1 MRGTI
6 ARCLFVAMGLGLAGS
21 AVAQDEPAAEAGP
34 PIEQAVPGD
43 RTSGWLR
50 QSRAP
55 VAARNGMVA
64 TSQPLAAE
72 AGLEILKRGGN
83 AIDAAIATAAALNVV
98 EPESAGIGG
107 DSFAIVWLAKEK
119 KLIGMNATGRA
130 GALAT
135 LKAFQDKGLKRIPL
149 HGPLS
154 VTVPGAVDGWDALLK
169 RAGTMGFKEVLEPA
183 IRLAEEG
190 YPLSERIRNDFVYGR
205 TVIKDDAEAMR
216 TYMVNGEVPPL
227 HHIMRTPDLA
237 KAFRLLQSGGRDAF
251 YKGPIAD
258 AIVARVQALGGHL
271 TKADLDATH
280 YTWETLISTNYKG
293 YDVFELPP
301 NTQGL
306 AALQMLNIVEVCG
319 QRLGVDPAKLG
330 PRSADYWHLIV
341 EAKKL
346 AYADLHRYT
355 GDPAFSEIPTQRLI
369 SKDYAAS
376 LCQQIDMK
384 KARPATPTQTPI
396 GGTVYLTTA
405 DREGNMVSFIYSV
418 YDSFGSGIM
427 VPGYGFVLND
437 RAALFNLDPNSPNVI
452 APGKRPFH
460 TLVPAFVMK
469 DGRPL
474 TAFGLMGGAQQA
486 QGHAQVVVNMVD
498 FGANVQ
504 AASDAA
510 RFTHW
515 QDRDRLDLETEL
527 YALIGDDLKARGH
540 KVEAANGEDMGGY
553 QAIQFVPE
561 AAGAL
566 PGPER
571 AGGPVNGVYVA
582 GSDHRKDGLAIG
594 W

>member
-1 MRGTI
+1 MKGTI
-6 ARCLFVAMGLGLAGS
+6 ARCLFVAMGMGLAGS
-21 AVAQDEPAAEAGP
+21 AVAQNEPQAEAP

-107 DSFAIVWLAKEK
+107 DSFAIIWLAKEK

-135 LKAFQDKGLKRIPL
+135 LKAFQDKGLKTVPI
-149 HGPLS
+149 GGALS

-190 YPLSERIRNDFVYGR
+190 YPLSERIRNDFVRGKR
-205 TVIKDDAEAMR
+205 TIADDAEAMR
-216 TYMVNGEVPPL
+216 TYTVNGEVPAVN
-227 HHIMRTPDLA
+227 HIMRTPDLA
-237 KAFRLLQSGGRDAF
+237 KAFRLIQAGGRDAF

-258 AIVARVQALGGHL
+258 AIVAKVQALGGHL
-271 TKADLDATH
+271 TRADLDATH
-280 YTWETLISTNYKG
+280 YTWETLISTSYKG

-306 AALQMLNIVEVCG
+306 AALEMLNIVEVCG
-319 QRLGVDPAKLG
+319 RQLGVDPARLG
-330 PRSADYWHLIV
+330 PRSADYWHLMV

-346 AYADLHRYT
+346 AYADLHRYN
-355 GDPAFSEIPTQRLI
+355 GDPAFSQIPTQRLI
-369 SKDYAAS
+369 SKEYAAS

-384 KARPATPTQTPI
+384 KARPAATTQAAV
-396 GGTVYLTTA
+396 GGTVYLATA

-418 YDSFGSGIM
+418 YSGFGSGIM
-427 VPGYGFVLND
+427 VPGYGFVLNN

-452 APGKRPFH
+452 APRKRPFH
-460 TLVPAFVMK
+460 TLVPAFIMK

-474 TAFGLMGGAQQA
+474 TALGLMGGGQQA

-510 RFTHW
+510 RFTHF
-515 QDRDRLDLETEL
+515 QERDQLDLESQL
-527 YALIGDDLKARGH
+527 YALIGEDLKARGH
-540 KVEAANGEDMGGY
+540 NVRSVNGENMGGY
-553 QAIQFVPE
+553 QAIEFVPE
-561 AAGAL
+561 TPGAL

-571 AGGPVNGVYVA
+571 PGGPVNGAFVA